1 MEQFS
6 LFDREGNRK
15 YLTPEERVIFTT
27 AAGEVGKER
36 RAFGLML
43 YYTGCRISEALNLEV
58 RHIVENMYYFNHP
71 LFISFS
77 FQIFFQKKNYLPLL
91 FMLLSYAG
99 FSQTLS
105 PQEIA
110 YKDQFD
116 EVLESNMSDSAKLQY
131 IVQNG
136 YKAGLVYTDTPV
148 PYLKKGVALATQLND
163 IYQRAHLY
171 LHLGEF
177 YRVGGQRDK
186 AASFYE
192 LGIKDYLEF
201 PKGKKLA
208 EAYVY
213 YALFSM
219 NDNDAE
225 KTFEYVHEAIKIYEL
240 FDGQREIGTTYI
252 AFSFM
257 MLGFNRL
264 EEGLAYA
271 EKAWGI
277 LEIEGTAHDKAAA
290 LDQLAMCHRKLENYP
305 QAVKYINTCIEM
317 VRQNKP
323 VSANDLIIFLD
334 TRAKT
339 YIVTEEYKMALQDL
353 SEMEYL
359 INDNTHYDYEHTT
372 LIYDRGRIL
381 SKQKK
386 QEASNQVYFSLL
398 KFPTLQANGLES
410 SVLSALSLNYVALNQ
425 YDSAYYYHL
434 AAEESEMEA
443 KEHET
448 LLKMDELNTQYQT
461 KEKEE
466 RILTQE
472 SELSQ
477 QRVIQW
483 LAIGFAGVLGLLFL
497 QSYRNAQA
505 RKRSN
510 EALEKTNSLL
520 EIKNKENEI
529 LLKEIHHRV
538 KNNLQTISS
547 LLNLQSNSITDPTAL
562 DAVQESRNRVA
573 SMAMIH
579 QKLYQGENLAAI
591 EMRDYFETIGKAIID
606 SFGEKAENISLK
618 VEMKDIE
625 LDVDTAVPVGLIT
638 NELITNSLKY
648 AFPNNQ
654 KGQILITL
662 AQEKNGLLKL
672 HIADDGQG
680 ITNES
685 VVKKEKGFGT
695 LLVQLLTTQ
704 LRGKLDKS
712 TEKGTSTIIQFP
724 LQKKSVA

>member
-1 MEQFS
+1 M
-6 LFDREGNRK
+6 K
-15 YLTPEERVIFTT
+15 
-27 AAGEVGKER
+27 
-36 RAFGLML
+36 
-43 YYTGCRISEALNLEV
+43 
-58 RHIVENMYYFNHP
+58 
-71 LFISFS
+71 FS
-77 FQIFFQKKNYLPLL
+77 FQKYINFSIFLL
-91 FMLLSYAG
+91 LTFNGIA
-99 FSQTLS
+99 QTLS

-110 YKDQFD
+110 YKHQFD
-116 EVLESNMSDSAKLQY
+116 EVLESDRSDSSKLQY
-131 IVQNG
+131 IVQNA
-136 YKAGLVYTDTPV
+136 YKVGLVYTDTPV
-148 PYLKKGVALATQLND
+148 PYLKKGITLATQLND

-171 LHLGEF
+171 LDLGEF

-208 EAYVY
+208 EAYVA
-213 YALFSM
+213 YATFSM
-219 NDNDAE
+219 NDKDAE
-225 KTFEYVHEAIKIYEL
+225 KTFEYIHEAIKIYES
-240 FDGQREIGTTYI
+240 FDGQREIGTTYV

-271 EKAWGI
+271 EKGWEI
-277 LEIEGTAHDKAAA
+277 LEIKGTPHDKAAA
-290 LDQLAMCHRKLENYP
+290 LDQIAMCHRKLENYP
-305 QAVKYINTCIEM
+305 QAVKYINTCIEI

-339 YIVTEEYKMALQDL
+339 YIATGEYKMALQDL

-359 INDNTHYDYEHTT
+359 INDNTYYDYEHTT

-386 QEASNQVYFSLL
+386 HAASNQIYFSLL

-410 SVLSALSLNYVALNQ
+410 SVLGALSLNHVALNQ

-434 AAEESEMEA
+434 AAEESEIEA

-461 KEKEE
+461 KEKEKM
-466 RILTQE
+466 ILTQE

-483 LAIGFAGVLGLLFL
+483 LAIGFAGVLGLLFF
-497 QSYRNAQA
+497 QSYRNAQT

-510 EALEKTNSLL
+510 EALEKTNSLMRQTNDLL
-520 EIKNKENEI
+520 EIKNKENEV

-562 DAVQESRNRVA
+562 NAVQESRNRVA
-573 SMAMIH
+573 SMALIH

-591 EMRDYFETIGKAIID
+591 EMRDYFETIGNAIID
-606 SFGEKAENISLK
+606 SFGEKAK
-618 VEMKDIE
+618 QVELDIEMPEIE
-625 LDVDTAVPVGLIT
+625 LDVDTAIPIGLIT

-648 AFPNNQ
+648 AFLKNEGG
-654 KGQILITL
+654 KISI
-662 AQEKNGLLKL
+662 AMKREKNNIIQLK
-672 HIADDGQG
+672 IADNGTPDAFFSISNQG
-680 ITNES
+680 T
-685 VVKKEKGFGT
+685 GFGT
-695 LLVQLLTTQ
+695 MLVQLLTTQ
-704 LRGKLDKS
+704 LGGEIKKS
-712 TEKGTSTIIQFP
+712 TEGGTSTVIQFS
-724 LQKKSVA
+724 LKKELAA